1 MTQIGIP
8 NVPNQRYKI
17 VARSGATFTLMLAGE
32 SGLGKTTFVNTLFST
47 TVKGYNDDSE
57 RHKTPIRKTVEIAVT
72 KAELEERGFRLRLN
86 VVDTPGFGDNVN
98 NRDAWQPLVD
108 FIDDQHES
116 YMRQEQQPSRREK
129 IDMRV
134 HACLYFIRPTG
145 HGLKPLDIETIR
157 ALASRVNVI
166 PVIAKA
172 DTLAR
177 EEVLAFKERIRQ
189 ILAAQNINVYHPPT
203 TSNNDDGVVNV
214 AEYMP
219 FSIIAS
225 DKEYPVAGNANK
237 KVRGRQYLWGI
248 AEVENDDHCDF
259 NKLRSLLI
267 RSHMLDLILSTE
279 QLHYEAYRSQ
289 QMETRNFGES
299 KAQRIDPKWKEEEDA
314 LRKSFTDQVK
324 HEEQRFRQWEQSLI
338 TRRDNLNEDLEATH
352 REIRQLEAE
361 CEALAKQLKR

>member
-1 MTQIGIP
+1 MTQTQIGIP
-8 NVPNQRYKI
+8 NVPNQRFKI
-17 VARSGATFTLMLAGE
+17 VARRGGTFTIMLAGE

-47 TVKGYNDDSE
+47 TVKGYNDDTT
-57 RHKTPIRKTVEIAVT
+57 RHKTPIRKTVEISVT

-116 YMRQEQQPSRREK
+116 FMRQEQQPTRREK

-145 HGLKPLDIETIR
+145 HGLKPLDIEAIR
-157 ALASRVNVI
+157 ALSTRVNVI

-172 DTLAR
+172 DTLAQQ
-177 EEVLAFKERIRQ
+177 EVAAFKLRIRQ
-189 ILAAQNINVYHPPT
+189 ILAAQNIAVYRPPMEDNG
-203 TSNNDDGVVNV
+203 TSL
-214 AEYMP
+214 AEVMP

-225 DKEYPVAGNANK
+225 EKEYPVPGNAGK
-237 KVRGRQYLWGI
+237 MIRGRQYLWGI

-279 QLHYEAYRSQ
+279 ELHYEAYRTQ
-289 QMETRNFGES
+289 QMETRNFGEGR
-299 KAQRIDPKWKEEEDA
+299 AQRMDPKWKEEEDA

-352 REIRQLEAE
+352 REIRALEAE
-361 CEALAKQLKR
+361 CDALAKQLKR